1 MTLLTPLS
9 GKLPTNAARLTP
21 CRRCDMLVSM
31 THRLPEWALTA
42 GRPDAEKIIKYVTRY
57 GYAKEVDDEFYI
69 EPKLFEDYPAVFI
82 LLGNYMISQMSD
94 KYGDLIDKGK
104 VHGYRD
110 DDGKLQYRMDDD
122 VE

>member
-1 MTLLTPLS
+1 MSAAPLTGCRGRDRLVNMT
-9 GKLPTNAARLTP
+9 
-21 CRRCDMLVSM
+21 D
-31 THRLPEWALTA
+31 RLPEWALTA

-57 GYAKEVDDEFYI
+57 GYAKEEDGSMFI

-82 LLGNYMISQMSD
+82 LLGNYMISQMTD
-94 KYGDLIDKGK
+94 KYSDIIDQGK

-110 DDGKLQYRMDDD
+110 DEGKLHYRMDDD